1 MKSGLTIQ
9 ELAADDR
16 AFLLKI
22 RDTVLTA
29 VNEANFSRVVEMM
42 RKRQTQK
49 MNTANVPEV
58 VRLASRDFGITD
70 EEHPG
75 VLQHLIEGQG
85 PDALRACP
93 NAGYT
98 VQPGCGK
105 L

>member
-42 RKRQTQK
+42 QEAANAK

-58 VRLASRDFGITD
+58 VRLASRDFGIS
-70 EEHPG
+70 
-75 VLQHLIEGQG
+75 VFIL
-85 PDALRACP
+85 
-93 NAGYT
+93 
-98 VQPGCGK
+98 
-105 L
+105 